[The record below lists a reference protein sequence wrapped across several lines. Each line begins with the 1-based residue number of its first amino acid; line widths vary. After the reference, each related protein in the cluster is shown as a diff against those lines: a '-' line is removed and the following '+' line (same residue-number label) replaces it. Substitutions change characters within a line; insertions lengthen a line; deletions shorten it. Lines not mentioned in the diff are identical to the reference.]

1 MRCAK
6 NKDRNRRQT
15 VPTRHQLAV
24 IGARGKEK
32 IRAIIPGM
40 TILVT
45 GAGGFIGFHVAQAL
59 LARGERVVGIDNLN
73 AYYEVSLKEARLAQ
87 LEGRNGFTFRKADIA
102 EPGLVD
108 AALAD
113 YADITGIIH
122 LAAQAGVRYSLVDP
136 YAYIRSNVMGHTVM
150 LELARRLPKL
160 GHFVY
165 ASSSSVYGGNAKL
178 PFSVGDPVDMPVSLY
193 AATKRANELLSQSY
207 VHLYGLKMTGLRF
220 FTVYGPWGRPD
231 MSPYIFARAIFA
243 GKPIEVFSYGKVRR
257 DFSYIDDIVSGVLA
271 AYDRPP
277 AGPANRLYNLGAHS
291 SEELMRFIALLEQAI
306 GKKAIMELKPAVP
319 GDVPE
324 TYADVEATQRELD
337 WRPRFGIEQGIPRFI
352 DWFRAYH
359 KP

>member
-1 MRCAK
+1 
-6 NKDRNRRQT
+6 
-15 VPTRHQLAV
+15 
-24 IGARGKEK
+24 
-32 IRAIIPGM
+32 M

-45 GAGGFIGFHVAQAL
+45 GVGGFIGFHVAQAL
-59 LARGERVVGIDNLN
+59 LARGEQVVGIDNLN

-102 EPGLVD
+102 EPALVD
-108 AALAD
+108 DVLAAFP
-113 YADITGIIH
+113 DIAGIIH

-136 YAYIRSNVMGHTVM
+136 YAYIRSNVMGQTVM

-165 ASSSSVYGGNAKL
+165 ASSSSVYGGNTKL
-178 PFSVGDPVDMPVSLY
+178 PFSVGDPVDTPVSLY
-193 AATKRANELLSQSY
+193 AATKRADELLGQSY

-243 GKPIEVFSYGKVRR
+243 GKPIEVFSYGKVKR
-257 DFSYIDDIVSGVLA
+257 DFSYIDDIVAGVLA

-277 AGPANRLYNLGAHS
+277 AAPANRLYNLGASS
-291 SEELMRFIALLEQAI
+291 SEELMRFIGLIEQAI
-306 GKKAIMELKPAVP
+306 GKTAVMELKPPVA

-324 TYADVEATQRELD
+324 TYADVAATQRELD
-337 WRPRFGIEQGIPRFI
+337 WRPQFSIDQGIPRFI